1 LGEFNPEVQGGYENV
16 KTFPLEV
23 RKGRGLT
30 VRVDAKD
37 PVDIAISDYEG
48 RVVKF
53 EEGVTS
59 TTLGQI
65 VFDRKFTAALVL
77 GIFRGDK
84 TEVEIEAWLD

>member
-1 LGEFNPEVQGGYENV
+1 
-16 KTFPLEV
+16 
-23 RKGRGLT
+23 
-30 VRVDAKD
+30 
-37 PVDIAISDYEG
+37 G

-59 TTLGQI
+59 TTLGPI